1 MEEST
6 EDVLI
11 LSDADECS
19 IDDCS
24 FHGNLNWGR
33 DAGRFEDEEPDSD
46 TITAEEVAT
55 DVEND
60 WRPMRIGQHCGD
72 MFWCNPM
79 RSGVSFDTAIVPD
92 HSFSAPPHEETPVEE
107 LPRVAA
113 TPRRLQAKAFFL
125 TYSQSKLERSTLI
138 RWINGQKPLRAIL
151 GMEYHQDGN
160 THWHLLIEY
169 ERQKEIRNQR
179 FFDRDEEHP
188 NIKVWKRSEGST
200 YEQWLSNHWKYSA
213 KEDPTPY
220 VVGEAPQVKEKRKRE
235 AKFQMAMQLARAEGV
250 NSAMGFLEENCAFE
264 VVTKY
269 DQIVRALTAIRNKS
283 ARPRAPPRAL
293 CSFDRAPLIIDGW
306 RVLYIN
312 GPTGCGK
319 TAWARA
325 LLPEAAVV
333 RHRDQLRDVDF
344 SKGVIFDDF
353 DVSHWPP
360 TAVIHLLDWEESSG
374 IDVKHGH
381 VVIPENTRKI
391 FTHNGEF
398 NRWVSKDAT
407 EEQVEACRR
416 RVHVVN
422 VHTKLFS

>member
-1 MEEST
+1 M
-6 EDVLI
+6 
-11 LSDADECS
+11 
-19 IDDCS
+19 
-24 FHGNLNWGR
+24 
-33 DAGRFEDEEPDSD
+33 
-46 TITAEEVAT
+46 
-55 DVEND
+55 
-60 WRPMRIGQHCGD
+60 
-72 MFWCNPM
+72 
-79 RSGVSFDTAIVPD
+79 
-92 HSFSAPPHEETPVEE
+92 
-107 LPRVAA
+107 
-113 TPRRLQAKAFFL
+113 
-125 TYSQSKLERSTLI
+125 
-138 RWINGQKPLRAIL
+138 
-151 GMEYHQDGN
+151 
-160 THWHLLIEY
+160 
-169 ERQKEIRNQR
+169 
-179 FFDRDEEHP
+179 
-188 NIKVWKRSEGST
+188 
-200 YEQWLSNHWKYSA
+200 
-213 KEDPTPY
+213 
-220 VVGEAPQVKEKRKRE
+220 KEKRKRE
-235 AKFQMAMQLARAEGV
+235 AKFQMAMQLARNEGV
-250 NSAMGFLEENCAFE
+250 NSAMVFLEENCAFE

-283 ARPRAPPRAL
+283 ARPRTAPRAL

-422 VHTKLFS
+422 VHTKLFLDLSKKWSSSTSRPRLHSTRLETGGYRTFTAK

>member
-11 LSDADECS
+11 LSDLDE
-19 IDDCS
+19 DDCE
-24 FHGNLNWGR
+24 GR
-33 DAGRFEDEEPDSD
+33 SARQYEEWCLAQDRIEP
-46 TITAEEVAT
+46 EEVEADT
-55 DVEND
+55 QND
-60 WRPMRIGQHCGD
+60 WRPVMRVGPHCGD
-72 MFWCNPM
+72 MFWCNPS
-79 RSGVSFDTAIVPD
+79 RSGVSFETAIVPD
-92 HSFSAPPHEETPVEE
+92 HSLSAPPHEDTPVEE

-113 TPRRLQAKAFFL
+113 TPRRLSAKAFFL
-125 TYSQSKLERSTLI
+125 TYSQSEIERVTLI
-138 RWINGQKPLRAIL
+138 QWINRQKPQRAIL
-151 GMEYHQDGN
+151 GMEHHADGN
-160 THWHLLIEY
+160 THWHMLIEY
-169 ERQKEIRNQR
+169 ERQKEIRNLQ
-179 FFDRDEEHP
+179 FFDRVNRWYRDEHP

-200 YEQWLSNHWKYSA
+200 YEQWLVNHWKYCA

-220 VVGEAPQVKEKRKRE
+220 MVGEAPNVKEKRKRE

-250 NSAMGFLEENCAFE
+250 NSAMDFLEENCAFE

-283 ARPRAPPRAL
+283 ARPRTAPRAL

>member
-11 LSDADECS
+11 LSDLDE
-19 IDDCS
+19 DDCE
-24 FHGNLNWGR
+24 GR
-33 DAGRFEDEEPDSD
+33 SARQYEEWCLAQDAIAPEEAVAD
-46 TITAEEVAT
+46 TY
-55 DVEND
+55 ND
-60 WRPMRIGQHCGD
+60 WRGRNCTWMGEVSSWPGYGQE
-72 MFWCNPM
+72 
-79 RSGVSFDTAIVPD
+79 
-92 HSFSAPPHEETPVEE
+92 HSFSAPPQSETPVEE
-107 LPRVAA
+107 LPRVA
-113 TPRRLQAKAFFL
+113 TLVPRRLQAKAFFL
-125 TYSQSKLERSTLI
+125 TYSQSGLERDALI
-138 RWINGQKPLRAIL
+138 RWINNQHAQRAIL
-151 GMEYHQDGN
+151 GMEHHADGN
-160 THWHLLIEY
+160 THWHMLIEY
-169 ERQKEIRNQR
+169 ERNKEIRNQR
-179 FFDRDEEHP
+179 FFDRMNSCDVAEHP

-200 YEQWLSNHWKYSA
+200 YDQWLYNHWKYCA

-220 VVGEAPQVKEKRKRE
+220 IVGEAPTMKEKRKRE
-235 AKFQMAMQLARAEGV
+235 AKFQKAMQLARTEGV
-250 NSAMGFLEENCAFE
+250 NSAMTYLEENCAFE

-269 DQIVRALTAIRNKS
+269 DMIIRALTAIRNKS
-283 ARPRAPPRAL
+283 ARPRAPARAL

-306 RVLYIN
+306 RALYIN

-360 TAVIHLLDWEESSG
+360 TAVIHLLDWEEASG

-398 NRWVSKDAT
+398 DRWVSKDAT
-407 EEQVEACRR
+407 SEQVEACRR